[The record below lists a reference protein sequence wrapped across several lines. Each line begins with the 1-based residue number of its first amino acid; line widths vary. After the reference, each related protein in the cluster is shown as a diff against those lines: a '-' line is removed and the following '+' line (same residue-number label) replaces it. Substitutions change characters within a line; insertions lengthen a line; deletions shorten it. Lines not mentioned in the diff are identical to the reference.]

1 MTWSSALRG
10 AVSTVAG
17 KNGKYERGY
26 GSLALIRSKVAVSSM
41 VGKIGPGGRGTIVL
55 STLGS
60 PLRAAVVSGMVGKVG
75 PGGRGTTLCSQ
86 HWALHCVGQSAAGRQ
101 ERSGREEEG
110 LRCSQQL
117 RTPLCRAV
125 S

>member
-17 KNGKYERGY
+17 KNGKYEGLRCCS
-26 GSLALIRSKVAVSSM
+26 SLALIRSKVAVSSM

-75 PGGRGTTLCSQ
+75 PGGRGTT
-86 HWALHCVGQSAAGRQ
+86 
-101 ERSGREEEG
+101 
-110 LRCSQQL
+110 
-117 RTPLCRAV
+117 
-125 S
+125 